1 MKLFLYLLSEF
12 CFCFYLATVG
22 FLFPYLP
29 MIICLAL
36 LLLLIMWKMGWRR
49 VRVFHWLY
57 MRKFGAW
64 DRRFAVGIVLC
75 GMVLLGVEW
84 SMVGLTA
91 QDWLAMSFLLVSVV
105 SYALSYYV
113 P

>member
-49 VRVFHWLY
+49 VRVFHWIY

-64 DRRFAVGIVLC
+64 DRRFAVGI
-75 GMVLLGVEW
+75 VLLGVEW

>member
-1 MKLFLYLLSEF
+1 
-12 CFCFYLATVG
+12 
-22 FLFPYLP
+22 
-29 MIICLAL
+29 
-36 LLLLIMWKMGWRR
+36 
-49 VRVFHWLY
+49 
-57 MRKFGAW
+57 MRKFGAF

-105 SYALSYYV
+105 SYALTY
-113 P
+113 

>member
-1 MKLFLYLLSEF
+1 
-12 CFCFYLATVG
+12 
-22 FLFPYLP
+22 
-29 MIICLAL
+29 
-36 LLLLIMWKMGWRR
+36 
-49 VRVFHWLY
+49 

>member
-1 MKLFLYLLSEF
+1 
-12 CFCFYLATVG
+12 
-22 FLFPYLP
+22 
-29 MIICLAL
+29 
-36 LLLLIMWKMGWRR
+36 
-49 VRVFHWLY
+49 

-105 SYALSYYV
+105 SYVLSYYV